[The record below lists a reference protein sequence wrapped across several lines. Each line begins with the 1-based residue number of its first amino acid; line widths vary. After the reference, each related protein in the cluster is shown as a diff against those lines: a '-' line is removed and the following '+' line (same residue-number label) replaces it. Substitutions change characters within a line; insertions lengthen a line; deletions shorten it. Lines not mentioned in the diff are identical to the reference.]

1 MMSQRGDAVSGGSS
15 GGGVSWYAWRYAGD
29 APGLVVDLGRF
40 GAVRNSH
47 RCSLG
52 VSMFDACASQPPP
65 QRPATFA
72 YNCDSIGVL
81 QDMTWMSRDSDGAR
95 GTGTDS
101 ALECQ
106 PNCAQG
112 TRLFD
117 PIVVHA
123 WNPLAPTSSACPPYV
138 RFYSDMTI
146 AYSKGLPPWI
156 NPGTSGSPGTDFVTV
171 DGMPAVHFSGLTPTC
186 APL

>member
-1 MMSQRGDAVSGGSS
+1 MRTTSGVPRPSCRRPLLPTHAPRPATAMMSQRGDAVSGGSS

-29 APGLVVDLGRF
+29 APGLGVDLGRF

-52 VSMFDACASQPPP
+52 MSMFDACASQPPP

-95 GTGTDS
+95 GTGTDG
-101 ALECQ
+101 APECQ

-123 WNPLAPTSSACPPYV
+123 WNPLARRVPRARRT
-138 RFYSDMTI
+138 F
-146 AYSKGLPPWI
+146 
-156 NPGTSGSPGTDFVTV
+156 GS
-171 DGMPAVHFSGLTPTC
+171 TPT
-186 APL
+186 